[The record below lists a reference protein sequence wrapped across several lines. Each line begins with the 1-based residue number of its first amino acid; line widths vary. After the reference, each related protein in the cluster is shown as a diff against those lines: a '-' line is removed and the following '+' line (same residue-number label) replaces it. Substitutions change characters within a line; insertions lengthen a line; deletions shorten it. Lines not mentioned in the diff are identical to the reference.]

1 MNNLFFGKTMENVRK
16 YRGIKLVTTRASRN
30 YSLSQ
35 RKQKHTNKQISRK
48 KYFSENLIAI
58 EIKNQK

>member
-1 MNNLFFGKTMENVRK
+1 MENVRK

-48 KYFSENLIAI
+48 KYFSENFIAI